1 MKLHSRFTKIVF
13 TIFFLSI
20 CFLKTTAQNYLSL
33 YDTVFIQ
40 VNPAGIKTYHHPFQ
54 IGQSLTGLMDFYDIS
69 EQELRFFNPEL
80 KDTNIKE
87 NQKIVVPIPNR
98 AILRYKTSDYNARTH
113 IPLYHVVSAGQTFY
127 RLTKV
132 YYQMSAEELMHRND
146 LTSQNLKVG
155 QRLHIGWISI
165 EGIPKA
171 ETGEEGGGSY
181 ANPLLSPNVPYRNA
195 YFQQINTQQEWE
207 HKGFAIRQRAGNLK
221 SGFVVFHPY
230 ARMNSYIR
238 ITNPMTKRTIY
249 AQVIGRIPISLQHQ
263 NKDRDVILAYTP
275 TISKALGI
283 IDGQFFA
290 DIRFVK

>member
-1 MKLHSRFTKIVF
+1 MKLHSRFTQLVVA
-13 TIFFLSI
+13 TFFVLI
-20 CFLKTTAQNYLSL
+20 CFLKVNAQNYLSL

-40 VNPAGIKTYHHPFQ
+40 VNPAGIKTYHHSFK
-54 IGQSLTGLMDFYDIS
+54 IGQSLNGLMDFYDIS
-69 EQELRFFNPEL
+69 EQELRFFNPKL
-80 KDTNIKE
+80 KDTDIKE

-98 AILRYKTSDYNARTH
+98 AILRYKTTDYNARTH
-113 IPLYHVVSAGQTFY
+113 IPLYHIVSAGQTFY

-132 YYQMSAEELMHRND
+132 YYQMSAEELMRRND
-146 LTSQNLKVG
+146 LTNQNLKVG
-155 QRLHIGWISI
+155 QRLHIGWISV
-165 EGIPKA
+165 EGIPKSN
-171 ETGEEGGGSY
+171 TEEGEGGSY
-181 ANPLLSPNVPYRNA
+181 TNPLLSPNMPYRNA

-207 HKGFAIRQRAGNLK
+207 HKGLALRQTTGKLK
-221 SGFVVFHPY
+221 TGFVVFHRY
-230 ARMNSYIR
+230 ARMNSYLR
-238 ITNPMTKRTIY
+238 ITNPMTRRTIY